1 MKRILSFAFCLVLAG
16 SAFLRAQEYPFQDTK
31 LSEEE
36 RLDNAVSLMTV
47 DEKIMTIVGQGV
59 QRLGI
64 AGPGATEA
72 IHGIVR
78 GGDAELRNLGNA
90 GQFGNW
96 PGRPQPKYRNST
108 AFPQAYGVG
117 ETWDREMAHIVG
129 DVMSYEARFYS
140 KDNPWNLLAGRGPDE
155 ALPREQQRGQSVQ
168 DGLPL

>member
-1 MKRILSFAFCLVLAG
+1 MKRIISFVLCLALTGTAVLH
-16 SAFLRAQEYPFQDTK
+16 AQEYPFQDTK

-78 GGDAELRNLGNA
+78 GGDSELRNLGNA

-96 PGRPQPKYRNST
+96 PGRP
-108 AFPQAYGVG
+108 V
-117 ETWDREMAHIVG
+117 
-129 DVMSYEARFYS
+129 
-140 KDNPWNLLAGRGPDE
+140 
-155 ALPREQQRGQSVQ
+155 
-168 DGLPL
+168 